1 MIDFNRY
8 KHHLIDYLRIHGIE
22 CELGQV
28 RSCPWHEDSKPSF
41 SVFTGNDGYPAFNCF
56 GCGRAGDIYNA
67 VEFCEGETDRARQ
80 FEIIERRFGGGSRT
94 FTPAPKPKQPA
105 FTPDPDA
112 LEKLTAWLES
122 NHKAN
127 EYIRGY
133 FDQRALLKSG
143 GKEYHYPTELF
154 PELLSYF
161 YWWPGR
167 NAAERALGKSV
178 LFAAGIPWNK
188 DDEKEEMQKR
198 RLAWYHAG
206 ILAKSPE
213 GFKLFFIAD
222 GKSQQRNPRAGVSY
236 FPIPGELPQG
246 ESVVLMEGEIDAV
259 MCRAAGIPNTF
270 SMGGKSGLTKDRIAK
285 YIVPKKLD
293 EIILFADNDAD
304 GGGQKKFG
312 LLPITPQDHIRET
325 VPDNLRKMGYDGA
338 IRLTVLP
345 DGCGFKDPDDAIRNG
360 RADLVRQAIA
370 TAQDYIPPEKTT
382 AETEK
387 KPRLKLDVSN
397 MTEWECVP
405 VKFLR
410 SFLNKIPYGDL
421 RAEDATRAAIAAAK
435 SCKKKELDAAAVVI
449 ANWSKNE
456 IVESE
461 IKELA
466 KKDGTPFDLL
476 DIGSRY
482 GLSDYRLNRLK
493 EILVPAAEIVD
504 GIGHLNTILP
514 IDYDALIETEA
525 FRRFVKNCDHAFSSY
540 ALAEA
545 LKGKLLY
552 IDHEESNYVFTGNY
566 WTRIPSIATE
576 AHAALV
582 NALCAYLAKNPDQKK
597 LVADCIKTLGSNSF
611 RQKLANDLNK
621 KEAQFYHDEKKQPIL
636 FDSYPVRE
644 TITLL
649 DGVLDFS
656 GDKIVFRKGKPE
668 EYRLVPLPYTVRQ
681 IRQAAHPE
689 TFLRAIDLDFDE
701 PSKETLEKNPQRTKD
716 TFLYA
721 LSLIPSRNVA
731 KNYVIF
737 MTGTGGAGKSTI
749 MTVINDVFGYENVA
763 QLNAKVLISNK
774 KNFDNENGPS
784 PEIAEL
790 EGKMLAVTMEIP
802 EDGKLNSDQLK
813 RLTGGDLI
821 SARQLRQGLH
831 KFRPTAQ
838 IAIVG
843 NSLPA
848 FYKHDS
854 GIIRRLLV
862 FHFNVEHAKRA
873 RSKEHKAR
881 YKGIPSD
888 SAKLV
893 EQIRA
898 EAPGII
904 RLLAEK
910 YIELKRDHD
919 LNIPTSQECENAKS
933 QYIEAQN
940 KETDEFY
947 EQCVK
952 FTPGDDNAFIFAT
965 DMYHCYLNF
974 KGYQEGSAEA
984 LKQKQ
989 FTFYLKKDHPE
1000 LCGGNWCQR
1009 RRDGGKPEW
1018 GFKFVSFTDEGKEY
1032 LQPESASGLPF
1043 APPPQPEMP
1052 LDDPFAAPPEY
1063 PPPTDE
1069 DGNEIDIY

>member
-1 MIDFNRY
+1 MDFNRY
-8 KHHLIDYLRIHGIE
+8 KHHLLDYLRIHGIE
-22 CELGQV
+22 ADLGQV

-41 SVFTGNDGYPAFNCF
+41 SVFTGDDGYPAFNCF

-80 FEIIERRFGGGSRT
+80 FEIIERRFGGVART
-94 FTPAPKPKQPA
+94 FTPAPKPKPTA
-105 FTPDPDA
+105 FTPDPAA
-112 LEKLTAWLES
+112 LAKLTAWLES

-154 PELLSYF
+154 PEILSYF

-246 ESVVLMEGEIDAV
+246 GTVVLMEGEIDAI

-360 RADLVRQAIA
+360 RTDLVREAIA
-370 TAQDYIPPEKTT
+370 NAQDYIPPEKNAATPPKT
-382 AETEK
+382 RTQTNF
-387 KPRLKLDVSN
+387 RDL
-397 MTEWECVP
+397 TEWENVP
-405 VKFLR
+405 AKFLR
-410 SFLNKIPYGDL
+410 SFLKKIKYDEL
-421 RAEDATRAAIAAAK
+421 TDDEKRRAVTAAIKACKDESAPADISIWSESEFTAK
-435 SCKKKELDAAAVVI
+435 KIIELKKE
-449 ANWSKNE
+449 
-456 IVESE
+456 
-461 IKELA
+461 
-466 KKDGTPFDLL
+466 DGTPFDLI
-476 DIGSRY
+476 DIGSQHGATPY
-482 GLSDYRLNRLK
+482 LVAKLE
-493 EILVPAAEIVD
+493 EILVPAAEI
-504 GIGHLNTILP
+504 LNAIDPIPTILP
-514 IDYDALIETEA
+514 IDYETLADTKE
-525 FRRFVKNCDHAFSSY
+525 FGSFLRYCDHAFASY
-540 ALAEA
+540 ALARA
-545 LKGKLLY
+545 LKGKLIY
-552 IDHEESNYVFTGNY
+552 IDHEEANYVYTGNY

-576 AHAALV
+576 AHAALI
-582 NALCAYLAKNPDQKK
+582 NTLLCYLRKNPKEKK
-597 LVADCIKTLGSNSF
+597 PVLDCIKTIGSNSF
-611 RQKLANDLNK
+611 RQKLSNDLNK

-774 KNFDNENGPS
+774 KSFDNENGPS

-881 YKGIPSD
+881 YKGIPSN

-910 YIELKRDHD
+910 YIELKRDND

-1032 LQPESASGLPF
+1032 LQPDSASGLPF
-1043 APPPQPEMP
+1043 TPPPQPEMP
-1052 LDDPFAAPPEY
+1052 LDDPFAAPDTPPEY